1 MAMSPANRRYLT
13 RFIPTML
20 AYVVI
25 ILGVGWV
32 FENDPPQGNIK
43 YLIAALPA
51 LPIVGVIIIIGR
63 YLVEETDEFMRM
75 RHVLALLFAMGIT
88 LSLCTI
94 WGFLENYAD
103 APHINAFFAFP
114 LFCAAWIV
122 SAAAVA
128 WRYR

>member
-1 MAMSPANRRYLT
+1 MSMSPANRRYLA
-13 RFIPTML
+13 RFIPTMV
-20 AYVVI
+20 AYVVT
-25 ILGVGWV
+25 ILGVGWL

-43 YLIAALPA
+43 YLIAILPA

-94 WGFLENYAD
+94 WGFAENYAG

-114 LFCAAWIV
+114 LFCAAWLPAGAV
-122 SAAAVA
+122 VA
-128 WRYR
+128 WWYR

>member
-1 MAMSPANRRYLT
+1 MAKSPANRRYLV

-25 ILGVGWV
+25 ILGVGWL
-32 FENDPPQGNIK
+32 FKNDPPEGAVK
-43 YLIAALPA
+43 YLFAVLPA
-51 LPIVGVIIIIGR
+51 LPIVGVIIIVGR

-75 RHVLALLFAMGIT
+75 RHVMALLIAMGIT

-94 WGFLENYAD
+94 WGFLENYAE
-103 APHINAFFAFP
+103 AAHINAFFAFP

-122 SAAAVA
+122 SGALVS